1 MGGEVQFFFIIFPG
15 LLHKI
20 TPKTGEVRA
29 LISRVVYSQTASTA
43 EIG

>member
-29 LISRVVYSQTASTA
+29 LIIQSNLQRDREY
-43 EIG
+43 G